1 MTGLQLPHDIIE
13 PAPIGWWPLAP
24 GWWLLIVIGVAAL
37 FALGLWL
44 WQRQR
49 KLAPLRQALQEL
61 RALESQWQQQ
71 RDHRAACAALSAL
84 LKRMARLCYPHE
96 ECARLTGAAWQAFL
110 LRTGNDAFDQASA
123 AALQQFYQADSGAT
137 PGTTS
142 GTNPVSA
149 PPFVQAAAWLRAQRR
164 PLLQQQP
171 SRWRARRV

>member
-24 GWWLLIVIGVAAL
+24 GWWLLIVIGIAAL

-49 KLAPLRQALQEL
+49 RLAPLRQALQEL

-84 LKRMARLCYPHE
+84 LKRTARLCYPHE
-96 ECARLTGAAWQAFL
+96 ECARLSGAAWQAFL
-110 LRTGNDAFDQASA
+110 LRTGNAAFDEASA
-123 AALQQFYQADSGAT
+123 AALQQFYRADSGA
-137 PGTTS
+137 
-142 GTNPVSA
+142 NAVSA
-149 PPFVQAAAWLRAQRR
+149 PPFAQAAAWLRAQRR

>member
-24 GWWLLIVIGVAAL
+24 GWWLLIVISVAAL
-37 FALGLWL
+37 FVLGRWL
-44 WQRQR
+44 WRRRR

-84 LKRMARLCYPHE
+84 LKRMARLCYPQE
-96 ECARLTGAAWQAFL
+96 ECARLTGPAWQAFL
-110 LRTGNDAFDQASA
+110 LRTGNAAFDQASA

-142 GTNPVSA
+142 GTNSVSA
-149 PPFVQAAAWLRAQRR
+149 PPFAQAAAWLRAQRR